1 MKNFGRAILH
11 NAVSANYLKMI
22 FKEKLSCMHA
32 KKPKDISFVNNA
44 LRLGDKPTMKPIEI
58 SF

>member
-1 MKNFGRAILH
+1 ML
-11 NAVSANYLKMI
+11 
-22 FKEKLSCMHA
+22 A
-32 KKPKDISFVNNA
+32 KKPEDISFVKNA